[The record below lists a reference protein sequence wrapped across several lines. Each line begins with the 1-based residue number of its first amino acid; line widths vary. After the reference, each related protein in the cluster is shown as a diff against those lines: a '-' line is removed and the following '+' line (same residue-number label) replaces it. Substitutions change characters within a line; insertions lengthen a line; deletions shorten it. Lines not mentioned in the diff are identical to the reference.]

1 MSKRNIYI
9 DNIDVEL
16 ALEKYFSEIS
26 FDFKSEKISVLDSV
40 GRVTYKAVYA
50 NYCSPTYAASAMDG
64 IFLFSEKVKEATEV
78 TPVYLNE
85 NDFKYVNTGNPL
97 DLSLGDCVVMIEEL
111 IELEDG
117 NFKIIKNAKPWQHI
131 RPIGEDIVAG
141 EMLIKSNHKILPQD
155 LGALITG
162 GIKEIEVYKKPM
174 VAIIP
179 TGDEVI
185 DIFKEEFKEKSVI
198 DCNSYIFSA
207 QIKEWGGIPH
217 IQEKLKDN
225 YNEMKKKLKELS
237 KNYDVL
243 VVNAGSSA
251 GSKDYTKNVIEEIG
265 EVIIHGVAIKPGK
278 PTILGKIN
286 GKPVIGIPGYPV
298 SAYLAMDIFMK
309 PLLEKMTNIFNVEN
323 FIEGKLGKS
332 IVSSLKHKELVRVTL
347 HKNKDEYIVM
357 PLARG
362 AGITTSL
369 SKADGILE
377 ISKSVEGIGLGERVK
392 VRLLKPL
399 KEIDNNLVS
408 IGSHD
413 IVMDL
418 IGDSIKLCS
427 THVGSFGGILAI
439 KQRNTDIAPIHMLDE
454 ESGEYNISFIK
465 KYFPSEDMMLV
476 KGVERIQGLIVQ
488 KGNPLN
494 LKEIKDIL
502 EKNIKFVNR
511 QRGSGTRIL
520 LDYWLKDE
528 NLDYINLKGYDY
540 EVATHLDVAMA
551 IKNGTAEAGLGIM
564 EAAKIA
570 DLDFIPLAKE
580 EYDFLINPEIK
591 NSEKIKEFIKFLK
604 SDFLKKKIESL
615 DGYSLNKPGEVIEI
629 KCSR

>member
-64 IFLFSEKVKEATEV
+64 IFLFSEKIKEATEV

-162 GIKEIEVYKKPM
+162 GIKEIEVYKKTM

-520 LDYWLKDE
+520 LDYWLKDK

>member
-64 IFLFSEKVKEATEV
+64 IFLFSEKIKEATEV

-629 KCSR
+629 KEAD

>member
-1 MSKRNIYI
+1 MIKRNIYI
-9 DNIDVEL
+9 DNIDVEV
-16 ALEKYFSEIS
+16 ALKEYFSQIS
-26 FDFKSEKISVLDSV
+26 LELKSEKISVLDSI
-40 GRVTYKAVYA
+40 GRVTSKAVYA

-64 IFLFSEKVKEATEV
+64 IFIFSEKIKEATEI
-78 TPVYLNE
+78 TPVYLKE
-85 NDFKYVNTGNPL
+85 DDFKYVNTGNPL
-97 DLSLGDCVVMIEEL
+97 DLSSGDCVVMIEEL
-111 IELEDG
+111 IKLENG
-117 NFKIIKNAKPWQHI
+117 TFKIIKNAKPWQHV
-131 RPIGEDIVAG
+131 RPVGEDIVAG
-141 EMLIKSNHKILPQD
+141 EMLIKSNHKISPQD

-162 GIKEIEVYKKPM
+162 GIKEIEVYKKPNI
-174 VAIIP
+174 AIVP

-198 DCNSYIFSA
+198 DCNSYVFSA
-207 QIKEWGGIPH
+207 QIREWGGVPY
-217 IQEKLKDN
+217 IQERLKDD
-225 YNEMKKKLKELS
+225 YNEMKKKLDELS
-237 KNYDVL
+237 KKFDV
-243 VVNAGSSA
+243 VIINAGSSA
-251 GSKDYTKNVIEEIG
+251 GSKDYTKSVIQEIG

-286 GKPVIGIPGYPV
+286 EKPVIGIPGYPV
-298 SAYLAMDIFMK
+298 SAYLAMDIFVR
-309 PLLEKMTNIFNVEN
+309 PLLERVTNISNEKK

-332 IVSSLKHKELVRVTL
+332 IVSSLKHKELVRVTI
-347 HKNKDEYIVM
+347 HRSMDDYIVM

-369 SKADGILE
+369 SKADGILA
-377 ISKSVEGIGLGERVK
+377 IPRSVEGISVGERVK
-392 VRLLKPL
+392 VELLKPL
-399 KEIDNNLVS
+399 KEIEDNLVS
-408 IGSHD
+408 VGSHD

-439 KQRNTDIAPIHMLDE
+439 KQRNADIAPIHMLDE
-454 ESGEYNISFIK
+454 QNGEYNISFIQ
-465 KYFPSEDMMLV
+465 KYFPTEDMTLV

-494 LKEIKDIL
+494 IKDIKDIF
-502 EKNIKFVNR
+502 EKDIRFVNR

-520 LDYWLKDE
+520 LDYWLKTE
-528 NLDYINLKGYDY
+528 KLDCINLKGYDY

-551 IKNGTAEAGLGIM
+551 VKNGTAEAGLGIM

-580 EYDFLINPEIK
+580 EYDFLINPEVK
-591 NSEKIKEFIKFLK
+591 DSEKISEFIKFLK
-604 SDFLKKKIESL
+604 SDFLRERIENL
-615 DGYSLNKPGEVIEI
+615 TGYGLNRPGEIVEI

>member
-1 MSKRNIYI
+1 MIKRNIYI
-9 DNIDVEL
+9 DNIDVEV
-16 ALEKYFSEIS
+16 ALKEYFSQIS
-26 FDFKSEKISVLDSV
+26 LELKSEKISVLDSI
-40 GRVTYKAVYA
+40 GRVTSKAVYA

-64 IFLFSEKVKEATEV
+64 IFIFSEKIKEATEI
-78 TPVYLNE
+78 TPVYLKE
-85 NDFKYVNTGNPL
+85 DDFKYVNTGNPL
-97 DLSLGDCVVMIEEL
+97 DLSSGDCVVMIEEL
-111 IELEDG
+111 IKLENG
-117 NFKIIKNAKPWQHI
+117 TFKIIKNAKPWQHV
-131 RPIGEDIVAG
+131 RPVGEDIVAG
-141 EMLIKSNHKILPQD
+141 EMLIKSNHKISPQD

-162 GIKEIEVYKKPM
+162 GIKEIEVYKKPNI
-174 VAIIP
+174 AIVP

-198 DCNSYIFSA
+198 DCNSYVFSA
-207 QIKEWGGIPH
+207 QIREWGGVPY
-217 IQEKLKDN
+217 IQERLKDD
-225 YNEMKKKLKELS
+225 YNEMKKKLDELS
-237 KNYDVL
+237 KKFDV
-243 VVNAGSSA
+243 VIINAGSSA
-251 GSKDYTKNVIEEIG
+251 GSKDYTKSVIQEIG

-286 GKPVIGIPGYPV
+286 EKPVIGIPGYPV
-298 SAYLAMDIFMK
+298 SAYLAMDIFVR
-309 PLLEKMTNIFNVEN
+309 PLLERVTNISNEKK

-332 IVSSLKHKELVRVTL
+332 IVSSLKHKELVRVTI
-347 HKNKDEYIVM
+347 HRSMDDYIVM

-369 SKADGILE
+369 SKADGILA
-377 ISKSVEGIGLGERVK
+377 IPRSVEGISVGERVK
-392 VRLLKPL
+392 VELLKPL
-399 KEIDNNLVS
+399 KEIEDNLISV
-408 IGSHD
+408 GSHD

-439 KQRNTDIAPIHMLDE
+439 KQRNADIAPIHMLDE
-454 ESGEYNISFIK
+454 QNGEYNISFIQ
-465 KYFPSEDMMLV
+465 KYFPTEDMTLV

-494 LKEIKDIL
+494 IKDIKDMF
-502 EKNIKFVNR
+502 EKDIRFVNR

-520 LDYWLKDE
+520 LDYWLKTE
-528 NLDYINLKGYDY
+528 KLDCINLKGYDY

-551 IKNGTAEAGLGIM
+551 VKNGTAEAGLGIM

-580 EYDFLINPEIK
+580 EYDFLINPEVK
-591 NSEKIKEFIKFLK
+591 DSEKISEFIKFLK
-604 SDFLKKKIESL
+604 SDFLRERIENL
-615 DGYSLNKPGEVIEI
+615 TGYGLNRPGEIVEI

>member
-64 IFLFSEKVKEATEV
+64 IFLFSEKIKEATEV

-286 GKPVIGIPGYPV
+286 EKPVIGIPGYPV

-439 KQRNTDIAPIHMLDE
+439 KQRNTDIAPVHMLDE

>member
-64 IFLFSEKVKEATEV
+64 IFLFSEKIKEATEV

-111 IELEDG
+111 IELENG

>member
-64 IFLFSEKVKEATEV
+64 IFLFSEKIKEATEV

-251 GSKDYTKNVIEEIG
+251 GSKDYIKNVIEEIG

>member
-64 IFLFSEKVKEATEV
+64 IFLFSEKIKEATEV

-162 GIKEIEVYKKPM
+162 GIKEIEVYKKPI

-207 QIKEWGGIPH
+207 QIKEWGAIPH

-225 YNEMKKKLKELS
+225 YNEMKKTLNELS
-237 KNYDVL
+237 KKYDVL

-251 GSKDYTKNVIEEIG
+251 GSKDYTKSVIEEIG
-265 EVIIHGVAIKPGK
+265 EVVIHGVAIKPGK

-323 FIEGKLGKS
+323 FIEGKLGKN
-332 IVSSLKHKELVRVTL
+332 IASSLKHKELVRVTL
-347 HKNKDEYIVM
+347 HKSKDEYIVM

-413 IVMDL
+413 IIMDL

-454 ESGEYNISFIK
+454 ENGEYNVSFIK
-465 KYFPSEDMMLV
+465 KYFPDEDMMLV

-502 EKNIKFVNR
+502 EKNVKFVNR

-520 LDYWLKDE
+520 LDYWLRDE
-528 NLDYINLKGYDY
+528 SLDYRNLKGYDY

-551 IKNGTAEAGLGIM
+551 IKNGTADVGLGIM

-580 EYDFLINPEIK
+580 EYDFLVNPEIK

-604 SDFLKKKIESL
+604 SDFIKRKIESL

>member
-64 IFLFSEKVKEATEV
+64 IFLFSEKIKEATEV

-286 GKPVIGIPGYPV
+286 EKPVIGIPGYPV

-465 KYFPSEDMMLV
+465 KYFPNEDMMLV

>member
-1 MSKRNIYI
+1 MIKRNIYI
-9 DNIDVEL
+9 DNIDVEV
-16 ALEKYFSEIS
+16 ALKEYFSQIS
-26 FDFKSEKISVLDSV
+26 LELKSEKISVLDSI
-40 GRVTYKAVYA
+40 GRVTSKAVYA

-64 IFLFSEKVKEATEV
+64 IFIFSEKIKEATEI
-78 TPVYLNE
+78 TPVYLKE
-85 NDFKYVNTGNPL
+85 DDFKYVNTGNPL
-97 DLSLGDCVVMIEEL
+97 DLSSGDCVVMIEEL
-111 IELEDG
+111 IKLENG
-117 NFKIIKNAKPWQHI
+117 TFKIIKNAKPWQHV
-131 RPIGEDIVAG
+131 RPVGEDIVAG
-141 EMLIKSNHKILPQD
+141 EMLIKSNHKISPQD

-162 GIKEIEVYKKPM
+162 GIKEIEVYKKPNI
-174 VAIIP
+174 AIVP

-198 DCNSYIFSA
+198 DCNSYVFSA
-207 QIKEWGGIPH
+207 QIREWGGVPY
-217 IQEKLKDN
+217 IQERLKDD
-225 YNEMKKKLKELS
+225 YNEMKKKLDELS
-237 KNYDVL
+237 KKFDV
-243 VVNAGSSA
+243 VIINAGSSA
-251 GSKDYTKNVIEEIG
+251 GSKDYTKSVIQEIG

-286 GKPVIGIPGYPV
+286 EKPVIGIPGYPV
-298 SAYLAMDIFMK
+298 SAYLAMDIFVR
-309 PLLEKMTNIFNVEN
+309 PLLERVTNISNEKK

-332 IVSSLKHKELVRVTL
+332 IVSSLKHKELVRVTI
-347 HKNKDEYIVM
+347 HRSMDDYIVM

-369 SKADGILE
+369 SKADGILA
-377 ISKSVEGIGLGERVK
+377 IPRSVEGISVGERVK
-392 VRLLKPL
+392 VELLKPL
-399 KEIDNNLVS
+399 KEIEDNLVS
-408 IGSHD
+408 VGSHD

-439 KQRNTDIAPIHMLDE
+439 KQRNADIAPIHMLDE
-454 ESGEYNISFIK
+454 QNGEYNISFIQ
-465 KYFPSEDMMLV
+465 KYFPTEDMTLI

-494 LKEIKDIL
+494 IKDMF
-502 EKNIKFVNR
+502 EKDIRFVNR

-520 LDYWLKDE
+520 LDYWLKTE
-528 NLDYINLKGYDY
+528 KLDCINLKGYDY

-551 IKNGTAEAGLGIM
+551 VKNGTAEAGLGIM

-580 EYDFLINPEIK
+580 EYDFLINPEVK
-591 NSEKIKEFIKFLK
+591 DSEKISEFIKFLK
-604 SDFLKKKIESL
+604 SDFLRERIENL
-615 DGYSLNKPGEVIEI
+615 TGYGLNRPGEIVEI

>member
-1 MSKRNIYI
+1 M
-9 DNIDVEL
+9 
-16 ALEKYFSEIS
+16 
-26 FDFKSEKISVLDSV
+26 
-40 GRVTYKAVYA
+40 
-50 NYCSPTYAASAMDG
+50 
-64 IFLFSEKVKEATEV
+64 
-78 TPVYLNE
+78 
-85 NDFKYVNTGNPL
+85 
-97 DLSLGDCVVMIEEL
+97 
-111 IELEDG
+111 
-117 NFKIIKNAKPWQHI
+117 
-131 RPIGEDIVAG
+131 
-141 EMLIKSNHKILPQD
+141 
-155 LGALITG
+155 
-162 GIKEIEVYKKPM
+162 
-174 VAIIP
+174 
-179 TGDEVI
+179 
-185 DIFKEEFKEKSVI
+185 
-198 DCNSYIFSA
+198 
-207 QIKEWGGIPH
+207 
-217 IQEKLKDN
+217 
-225 YNEMKKKLKELS
+225 
-237 KNYDVL
+237 
-243 VVNAGSSA
+243 
-251 GSKDYTKNVIEEIG
+251 
-265 EVIIHGVAIKPGK
+265 
-278 PTILGKIN
+278 
-286 GKPVIGIPGYPV
+286 
-298 SAYLAMDIFMK
+298 
-309 PLLEKMTNIFNVEN
+309 
-323 FIEGKLGKS
+323 
-332 IVSSLKHKELVRVTL
+332 
-347 HKNKDEYIVM
+347 
-357 PLARG
+357 
-362 AGITTSL
+362 
-369 SKADGILE
+369 E

>member
-1 MSKRNIYI
+1 MIKRNIYI
-9 DNIDVEL
+9 DNIDVEV
-16 ALEKYFSEIS
+16 ALKEYFSQIS
-26 FDFKSEKISVLDSV
+26 LELKSEKISVLDSI
-40 GRVTYKAVYA
+40 GRVTSKVVYA

-64 IFLFSEKVKEATEV
+64 IFIFSEKIKEATEI
-78 TPVYLNE
+78 TPVYLKE
-85 NDFKYVNTGNPL
+85 DDFKYVNTGNPL
-97 DLSLGDCVVMIEEL
+97 DLSSGDCVVMIEEL
-111 IELEDG
+111 IKLENG
-117 NFKIIKNAKPWQHI
+117 TFKIIKNAKPWQHV
-131 RPIGEDIVAG
+131 RPVGEDIVAG
-141 EMLIKSNHKILPQD
+141 EMLIKSNHKISPQD

-162 GIKEIEVYKKPM
+162 GIKEIEVYKKPNI
-174 VAIIP
+174 AIVP

-198 DCNSYIFSA
+198 DCNSYVFSA
-207 QIKEWGGIPH
+207 QIREWGGVPY
-217 IQEKLKDN
+217 IQERLKDD
-225 YNEMKKKLKELS
+225 YNEMKKKLDELS
-237 KNYDVL
+237 KKFDV
-243 VVNAGSSA
+243 VIINAGSSA
-251 GSKDYTKNVIEEIG
+251 GSKDYTKSVIQEIG

-286 GKPVIGIPGYPV
+286 EKPVIGIPGYPV
-298 SAYLAMDIFMK
+298 SAYLAMDIFVR
-309 PLLEKMTNIFNVEN
+309 PLLERVTNISNEKK

-332 IVSSLKHKELVRVTL
+332 IVSSLKHKELVRVTI
-347 HKNKDEYIVM
+347 HRSMDDYIVM

-369 SKADGILE
+369 SKADGILA
-377 ISKSVEGIGLGERVK
+377 IPRSVEGISVGERVK
-392 VRLLKPL
+392 VELLKPL
-399 KEIDNNLVS
+399 KEIEDNLVS
-408 IGSHD
+408 VGSHD

-439 KQRNTDIAPIHMLDE
+439 KQRNADIAPIHMLDE
-454 ESGEYNISFIK
+454 QNGEYNISFIQ
-465 KYFPSEDMMLV
+465 KYFPTEDMTLV

-494 LKEIKDIL
+494 IKDIKDMF
-502 EKNIKFVNR
+502 EKDIRFVNR

-520 LDYWLKDE
+520 LDYWLKTE
-528 NLDYINLKGYDY
+528 KLDCINLKGYDY

-551 IKNGTAEAGLGIM
+551 VKNGTAEAGLGIM

-580 EYDFLINPEIK
+580 EYDFLINPEVK
-591 NSEKIKEFIKFLK
+591 DSEKISEFIKFLK
-604 SDFLKKKIESL
+604 SDFLRERIENL
-615 DGYSLNKPGEVIEI
+615 TGYGLNRPGEIVEI

>member
-1 MSKRNIYI
+1 MIKRNIYI
-9 DNIDVEL
+9 DNIDVEV
-16 ALEKYFSEIS
+16 ALKEYFSQIS
-26 FDFKSEKISVLDSV
+26 LELKSEKISVLDSI
-40 GRVTYKAVYA
+40 GRVTSKAVYA

-64 IFLFSEKVKEATEV
+64 IFIFSEKIKEATEI
-78 TPVYLNE
+78 TPVYLKE
-85 NDFKYVNTGNPL
+85 DDFKYVNTGNPL
-97 DLSLGDCVVMIEEL
+97 DLSSGDCVVMIEEL
-111 IELEDG
+111 IKLENG
-117 NFKIIKNAKPWQHI
+117 TFKIIKNAKPWQHV
-131 RPIGEDIVAG
+131 RPVGEDIVAG
-141 EMLIKSNHKILPQD
+141 EMLIKSNHKISPQD

-162 GIKEIEVYKKPM
+162 GIKEIEVYKKPNI
-174 VAIIP
+174 AIVP

-198 DCNSYIFSA
+198 DCNSYVFSA
-207 QIKEWGGIPH
+207 QIREWGGVPY
-217 IQEKLKDN
+217 IQERLKDD
-225 YNEMKKKLKELS
+225 YNEMKKKLDELS
-237 KNYDVL
+237 KKFDV
-243 VVNAGSSA
+243 VIINAGSSA
-251 GSKDYTKNVIEEIG
+251 GSKDYTKSVIQEIG

-286 GKPVIGIPGYPV
+286 EKPVIGIPGYPV
-298 SAYLAMDIFMK
+298 SAYLAMDIFVR
-309 PLLEKMTNIFNVEN
+309 PLLERVTNISNEKK

-332 IVSSLKHKELVRVTL
+332 IVSSLKHKELVRVTI
-347 HKNKDEYIVM
+347 HRSMDDYIVM

-369 SKADGILE
+369 SKADGILA
-377 ISKSVEGIGLGERVK
+377 IPRSVEGISVGERVK
-392 VRLLKPL
+392 VELLKPL
-399 KEIDNNLVS
+399 KEIEDNLVS
-408 IGSHD
+408 VGSHD

-439 KQRNTDIAPIHMLDE
+439 KQRNADIAPIHMLDE
-454 ESGEYNISFIK
+454 QNGEYNISFIQ
-465 KYFPSEDMMLV
+465 KYFPTEDMTLI

-494 LKEIKDIL
+494 IKDIKDMF
-502 EKNIKFVNR
+502 EKDIRFVNR

-520 LDYWLKDE
+520 LDYWLKTE
-528 NLDYINLKGYDY
+528 KLDCINLKGYDY

-551 IKNGTAEAGLGIM
+551 VKNGTAEAGLGIM

-580 EYDFLINPEIK
+580 EYDFLINPEVK
-591 NSEKIKEFIKFLK
+591 DSEKISEFIKFLK
-604 SDFLKKKIESL
+604 SDFLRERIENL
-615 DGYSLNKPGEVIEI
+615 TGYGLNRPGEIVEI

>member
-1 MSKRNIYI
+1 MTKRNIYI
-9 DNIDVEL
+9 DNIDVDI
-16 ALEKYFSEIS
+16 ALEKYFSEIPLKV
-26 FDFKSEKISVLDSV
+26 KSEKISVLDSV
-40 GRVTYKAVYA
+40 GRVTFKAIYA

-64 IFLFSEKVKEATEV
+64 IFIFSQKIKEATEV
-78 TPVYLNE
+78 NPVYLTK
-85 NDFKYVNTGNPL
+85 NDFIYVNTGNPL

-111 IELEDG
+111 INLSDG
-117 NFKIIKNAKPWQHI
+117 NFKVIKNAKPWQHI
-131 RPIGEDIVAG
+131 RPIGEDIIAG
-141 EMLIKSNHKILPQD
+141 EMLMKSNHKILPQD

-162 GIKEIEVYKKPM
+162 GVKEIEVYKKPT

-207 QIKEWGGIPH
+207 QIKEWGGVPY
-217 IQEKLKDN
+217 IQERLKDD
-225 YNEMKKKLKELS
+225 YNEMKQKISEFS
-237 KNYDVL
+237 KNYDIVII
-243 VVNAGSSA
+243 NAGSSA
-251 GSKDYTKNVIEEIG
+251 GSKDYAKSVIEEIG

-278 PTILGKIN
+278 PTILGKVN
-286 GKPVIGIPGYPV
+286 NKPVIGIPGYPV
-298 SAYLAMDIFMK
+298 SAFLAMDIFVK
-309 PLLEKMTNIFNVEN
+309 PLLEKVTSIFNVEN

-332 IVSSLKHKELVRVTL
+332 IVSSLKHKELIRVTL
-347 HKNKDEYIVM
+347 HKSLDDYIIM

-369 SKADGILE
+369 SKADAILE
-377 ISKSVEGIGLGERVK
+377 IPKSIEGIEAGERVK
-392 VRLLKPL
+392 VKLLKPL
-399 KEIDNNLVS
+399 KEIDDNLVS

-439 KQRNTDIAPIHMLDE
+439 KQKNTDIAPIHMLDE

-465 KYFPSEDMMLV
+465 KYFPNEDMTLV
-476 KGVERIQGLIVQ
+476 KGVERIQGLMVE

-494 LKEIKDIL
+494 IKSIEEL
-502 EKNIKFVNR
+502 FKKNIRFVNR

-520 LDYWLKDE
+520 LDYWLKKE
-528 NLDYINLKGYDY
+528 GLDFRKLNGYDY

-551 IKNGTAEAGLGIM
+551 IKNGIAEAGLGIM

-570 DLDFIPLAKE
+570 DLEFIPLSKE
-580 EYDFLINPEIK
+580 EYDFLISPEIK
-591 NSEKIKEFIKFLK
+591 NDKKIQEFIEFLK
-604 SDFLKKKIESL
+604 SDFLKEKIGNLE
-615 DGYSLNKPGEVIEI
+615 GYSLNKPGKIIEI

>member
-64 IFLFSEKVKEATEV
+64 IFLFSEKIKEATEV

-117 NFKIIKNAKPWQHI
+117 NFKSIKNAKPWQHI

>member
-64 IFLFSEKVKEATEV
+64 IFLFSEKIKEATEV

-520 LDYWLKDE
+520 LDYWLKNE
-528 NLDYINLKGYDY
+528 NLNYRDLKGYDY

>member
-40 GRVTYKAVYA
+40 GRVTSKAVYA
-50 NYCSPTYAASAMDG
+50 NYCSPTYPASAMDG
-64 IFLFSEKVKEATEV
+64 IFIFSEKIKEATEV
-78 TPVYLNE
+78 APVYLNK

-131 RPIGEDIVAG
+131 RPMGEDIIAG

-155 LGALITG
+155 LAALITG
-162 GIKEIEVYKKPM
+162 GIKEIEVYKKPTI
-174 VAIIP
+174 AIIP

-207 QIKEWGGIPH
+207 QIKEWGGIPY
-217 IQEKLKDN
+217 IQERLKDN
-225 YNEMKKKLKELS
+225 YNEMKKSLNELS
-237 KNYDVL
+237 KNYDVII
-243 VVNAGSSA
+243 VNAGSSA
-251 GSKDYTKNVIEEIG
+251 GSKDYTKSVIEEIG
-265 EVIIHGVAIKPGK
+265 EVVIHGVAIKPGK

-298 SAYLAMDIFMK
+298 SAYLAMDIFVK
-309 PLLEKMTNIFNVEN
+309 PLLEKMTNIFNVES
-323 FIEGKLGKS
+323 FIDGKLGKS

-362 AGITTSL
+362 DGITTSL

-377 ISKSVEGIGLGERVK
+377 IPRSVEGISVGERVK
-392 VRLLKPL
+392 IKLLKPL

-413 IVMDL
+413 VIMDL

-454 ESGEYNISFIK
+454 DTGEYNISFIQ
-465 KYFPSEDMMLV
+465 KYFPSEDMVLV

-488 KGNPLN
+488 KGNPLK

-502 EKNIKFVNR
+502 EKNVKFVNR

-520 LDYWLKDE
+520 LDYWLKNE
-528 NLDYINLKGYDY
+528 NLNYRDLKGYDY
-540 EVATHLDVAMA
+540 EVGTHLDVAMA

-564 EAAKIA
+564 EAAKIT

-615 DGYSLNKPGEVIEI
+615 DGYSLNKSGEVIEI

>member
-1 MSKRNIYI
+1 MTKRNIYI
-9 DNIDVEL
+9 DNIDVDI
-16 ALEKYFSEIS
+16 ALEKYFSEIPLKV
-26 FDFKSEKISVLDSV
+26 KSEKISVLDSV
-40 GRVTYKAVYA
+40 GRVTSKAIYA

-64 IFLFSEKVKEATEV
+64 IFIFSQKIKEATEV
-78 TPVYLNE
+78 NPVYLTK
-85 NDFKYVNTGNPL
+85 NDFIYVNTGNPL

-111 IELEDG
+111 INLDDE
-117 NFKIIKNAKPWQHI
+117 NFKVIKNAKPWQHI
-131 RPIGEDIVAG
+131 RPVGEDIIAG

-162 GIKEIEVYKKPM
+162 GVKNIEVYKKPT
-174 VAIIP
+174 VAIVP

-185 DIFKEEFKEKSVI
+185 DIFKEEYKEKSVI

-207 QIKEWGGIPH
+207 QIKEWGGVPY
-217 IQEKLKDN
+217 IQERLKDD
-225 YNEMKKKLKELS
+225 YNEMKQKISELS
-237 KNYDVL
+237 KNYDIVII
-243 VVNAGSSA
+243 NAGSSA
-251 GSKDYTKNVIEEIG
+251 GSKDYAKSVIEEIG
-265 EVIIHGVAIKPGK
+265 EVVIHGVAIKPGK
-278 PTILGKIN
+278 PTILGKVN
-286 GKPVIGIPGYPV
+286 NKPVVGIPGYPV
-298 SAYLAMDIFMK
+298 SAFLAMDIFVK
-309 PLLEKMTNIFNVEN
+309 PLLERVTNIFTMEN

-332 IVSSLKHKELVRVTL
+332 MVSSLKHKELVRVTL
-347 HKNKDEYIVM
+347 HKSLDDYIIM

-369 SKADGILE
+369 SKADAILE
-377 ISKSVEGIGLGERVK
+377 IPKSVEGIEVGDRVK
-392 VRLLKPL
+392 VKLLKPL
-399 KEIDNNLVS
+399 KEIDDNLVS

-439 KQRNTDIAPIHMLDE
+439 KQKNTDIAPIHMLDE
-454 ESGEYNISFIK
+454 ETGEYNISFVK
-465 KYFPSEDMMLV
+465 KYFPNEDMTLI
-476 KGVERIQGLIVQ
+476 KGVERVQGLMVQ

-494 LKEIKDIL
+494 IKSIKDL
-502 EKNIKFVNR
+502 FEKNIKFVNR

-520 LDYWLKDE
+520 LDYWLKKE
-528 NLDYINLKGYDY
+528 MLNFKNLKGYDY

-564 EAAKIA
+564 EAATIA
-570 DLDFIPLAKE
+570 DLEFIPLSKE

-591 NSEKIKEFIKFLK
+591 NEKKIHEFIEFLK
-604 SDFLKKKIESL
+604 SDFLKEKIANLE
-615 DGYSLNKPGEVIEI
+615 GYSLNNPGEIIEI

>member
-64 IFLFSEKVKEATEV
+64 IFLFSEKIKEATEV

-286 GKPVIGIPGYPV
+286 EKPVIGIPGYPV

>member
-64 IFLFSEKVKEATEV
+64 IFLFSEKIKEATEV

-85 NDFKYVNTGNPL
+85 NNFKYVNTGNPL

>member
-26 FDFKSEKISVLDSV
+26 FDFKSEKISILDSV
-40 GRVTYKAVYA
+40 GRVTYKAIYA

-64 IFLFSEKVKEATEV
+64 IFLFSEKIKDATEV

-225 YNEMKKKLKELS
+225 YSEMKKNLKELS

-251 GSKDYTKNVIEEIG
+251 GSKDYTKSVIEEIG
-265 EVIIHGVAIKPGK
+265 EVVIHGVAIKPGK

-591 NSEKIKEFIKFLK
+591 NSEKIKEFIKFLR

>member
-64 IFLFSEKVKEATEV
+64 IFLFSEKIKEATEV

-369 SKADGILE
+369 LKADGILE

>member
-1 MSKRNIYI
+1 MTKRNIYI
-9 DNIDVEL
+9 DNIDVDI
-16 ALEKYFSEIS
+16 ALEKYFSEIPLKV
-26 FDFKSEKISVLDSV
+26 KSEKISVLDSV
-40 GRVTYKAVYA
+40 GRVTSKAIYA

-64 IFLFSEKVKEATEV
+64 IFIFSQKIKEATEIN
-78 TPVYLNE
+78 PVYLTK
-85 NDFKYVNTGNPL
+85 NDFIYVNTGNPL

-111 IELEDG
+111 INLADG
-117 NFKIIKNAKPWQHI
+117 NFKVIKNAKPWQHI
-131 RPIGEDIVAG
+131 RPIGEDIITG

-162 GIKEIEVYKKPM
+162 GIKEIEVYKKPT

-207 QIKEWGGIPH
+207 QIKEWGGVPY
-217 IQEKLKDN
+217 IQERLKDD
-225 YNEMKKKLKELS
+225 YNEMKQKISEFS
-237 KNYDVL
+237 KNYDIIII
-243 VVNAGSSA
+243 NAGSSA
-251 GSKDYTKNVIEEIG
+251 GSKDYAKSVIEEIG

-278 PTILGKIN
+278 PTILGKVN
-286 GKPVIGIPGYPV
+286 NKPVIGIPGYPV
-298 SAYLAMDIFMK
+298 SAFLAMDIFVK
-309 PLLEKMTNIFNVEN
+309 PLLEKVTSIFNVEN

-332 IVSSLKHKELVRVTL
+332 IVSSLKHKELIRVTL
-347 HKNKDEYIVM
+347 HKSLDDYIIM

-369 SKADGILE
+369 SKADAILE
-377 ISKSVEGIGLGERVK
+377 IPKSIEGIEAGERVK
-392 VRLLKPL
+392 VKLLKPL
-399 KEIDNNLVS
+399 KEIDDNLVS

-439 KQRNTDIAPIHMLDE
+439 KQKNTDIAPIHMLDE

-465 KYFPSEDMMLV
+465 KYFPNEDMTLV
-476 KGVERIQGLIVQ
+476 KGVERIQGLIVE

-494 LKEIKDIL
+494 IKSIEEL
-502 EKNIKFVNR
+502 FKKNIRFVNR

-520 LDYWLKDE
+520 LDYWLKKE
-528 NLDYINLKGYDY
+528 GLDFRKLNGYDY

-551 IKNGTAEAGLGIM
+551 IKNGIAEAGLGIM

-570 DLDFIPLAKE
+570 DLEFIPLSKE
-580 EYDFLINPEIK
+580 EYDFLISPEIK
-591 NSEKIKEFIKFLK
+591 NDKKIQEFIEFLK
-604 SDFLKKKIESL
+604 SDFLKEKIGNLE
-615 DGYSLNKPGEVIEI
+615 GYSLNKPGKIIEI

>member
-1 MSKRNIYI
+1 MIKRNIYI
-9 DNIDVEL
+9 DNIDVEV
-16 ALEKYFSEIS
+16 ALKEYFSQIS
-26 FDFKSEKISVLDSV
+26 LELKSEKISVLDSI
-40 GRVTYKAVYA
+40 GRVTSKAVYA

-64 IFLFSEKVKEATEV
+64 IFIFSEKIKEATEI
-78 TPVYLNE
+78 TPVYLKE
-85 NDFKYVNTGNPL
+85 DDFKYVNTGNPL
-97 DLSLGDCVVMIEEL
+97 DLSSGDCVVMIEEL
-111 IELEDG
+111 IKLENG
-117 NFKIIKNAKPWQHI
+117 TFKIIKNAKPWQHV
-131 RPIGEDIVAG
+131 RPVGEDIVAG
-141 EMLIKSNHKILPQD
+141 EMLIKSNHKISPQD

-162 GIKEIEVYKKPM
+162 GIKEIEVYKKPNI
-174 VAIIP
+174 AIVP

-198 DCNSYIFSA
+198 DCNSYVFSA
-207 QIKEWGGIPH
+207 QIREWGGVPY
-217 IQEKLKDN
+217 IQERLKDD
-225 YNEMKKKLKELS
+225 YNEMKKKLDELS
-237 KNYDVL
+237 KKFDV
-243 VVNAGSSA
+243 VIINAGSSA
-251 GSKDYTKNVIEEIG
+251 GSKDYTKSVIQEIG

-286 GKPVIGIPGYPV
+286 EKPVIGIPGYPV
-298 SAYLAMDIFMK
+298 SAYLAMDIFVR
-309 PLLEKMTNIFNVEN
+309 PLLERVTNISNEKK

-332 IVSSLKHKELVRVTL
+332 IVSSLKHKELVRVTI
-347 HKNKDEYIVM
+347 HRSMDDYIVM

-369 SKADGILE
+369 SKADGILA
-377 ISKSVEGIGLGERVK
+377 IPRSVEGISVGERVK
-392 VRLLKPL
+392 VELLKPL
-399 KEIDNNLVS
+399 KEIEDNLVS
-408 IGSHD
+408 VGSHD

-439 KQRNTDIAPIHMLDE
+439 KQRNADIAPIHMLDE
-454 ESGEYNISFIK
+454 QNGEYNISFIQ
-465 KYFPSEDMMLV
+465 KYFPTEDMTLV

-494 LKEIKDIL
+494 IKDIKDMF
-502 EKNIKFVNR
+502 EKDIRFVNR

-520 LDYWLKDE
+520 LDYWLKTE
-528 NLDYINLKGYDY
+528 KLDCINLKGYDY

-551 IKNGTAEAGLGIM
+551 VKNGTAEAGLGIM

-580 EYDFLINPEIK
+580 EYDFLINPEVK
-591 NSEKIKEFIKFLK
+591 DSEKISEFIKFLK
-604 SDFLKKKIESL
+604 SDFLRERIENL
-615 DGYSLNKPGEVIEI
+615 TGYGLNRPGEIVEI

>member
-1 MSKRNIYI
+1 MIKRNIYI
-9 DNIDVEL
+9 DNIDVEV
-16 ALEKYFSEIS
+16 ALKEYFSQIS
-26 FDFKSEKISVLDSV
+26 LELKSEKISVLDSI
-40 GRVTYKAVYA
+40 GRVTSKAVYA

-64 IFLFSEKVKEATEV
+64 IFIFSEKIKEATEI
-78 TPVYLNE
+78 TPVYLKE
-85 NDFKYVNTGNPL
+85 DDFKYVNTGNPL
-97 DLSLGDCVVMIEEL
+97 DLSSGDCVVMIEEL
-111 IELEDG
+111 IKLEDG
-117 NFKIIKNAKPWQHI
+117 TFKIIKNAKPWQHV
-131 RPIGEDIVAG
+131 RPVGEDIVAG
-141 EMLIKSNHKILPQD
+141 EMLIKSNHKISPQD

-162 GIKEIEVYKKPM
+162 GIKEIEVYKKPNI
-174 VAIIP
+174 AIVP

-198 DCNSYIFSA
+198 DCNSYVFSA
-207 QIKEWGGIPH
+207 QIREWGGVPY
-217 IQEKLKDN
+217 IQERLKDD
-225 YNEMKKKLKELS
+225 YNEMKKKLDELS
-237 KNYDVL
+237 KKFDV
-243 VVNAGSSA
+243 VIINAGSSA
-251 GSKDYTKNVIEEIG
+251 GSKDYTKSVIQEIG

-286 GKPVIGIPGYPV
+286 EKPVIGIPGYPV
-298 SAYLAMDIFMK
+298 SAYLAMDIFVR
-309 PLLEKMTNIFNVEN
+309 PLLERVTNISNEKK

-332 IVSSLKHKELVRVTL
+332 IVSSLKHKELVRVTI
-347 HKNKDEYIVM
+347 HRSMDDYIVM

-369 SKADGILE
+369 SKADGILA
-377 ISKSVEGIGLGERVK
+377 IPRSVEGISVGERVK
-392 VRLLKPL
+392 VELLKPL
-399 KEIDNNLVS
+399 KEIEDNLVS
-408 IGSHD
+408 VGSHD

-439 KQRNTDIAPIHMLDE
+439 KQRNADIAPIHMLDE
-454 ESGEYNISFIK
+454 QNGEYNISFIQ
-465 KYFPSEDMMLV
+465 KYFPTEDMTLV

-494 LKEIKDIL
+494 IKDIKDMF
-502 EKNIKFVNR
+502 EKDIRFVNR

-520 LDYWLKDE
+520 LDYWLKTE
-528 NLDYINLKGYDY
+528 KLDCINLKGYDY

-551 IKNGTAEAGLGIM
+551 VKNGTAEAGLGIM

-580 EYDFLINPEIK
+580 EYDFLINPEVK
-591 NSEKIKEFIKFLK
+591 DSEKISEFIKFLK
-604 SDFLKKKIESL
+604 SDFLRERIENL
-615 DGYSLNKPGEVIEI
+615 TGYGLNRPGEIVEI

>member
-64 IFLFSEKVKEATEV
+64 IFLFSEKIKEATEV

-207 QIKEWGGIPH
+207 QIKEWGGIPY